1 MTALF
6 YFAAAVEMVVGI
18 SLLFSWHRNRTQAF
32 ARKLGLSFFGVAGS
46 ILAFALFQDAAI
58 RSPVNLLVI
67 PALASCS
74 LYFLTSGVFDL
85 MDAPLRGWRARLL
98 ALSLFSLMVSV
109 ALQPKAL
116 GSQTAVALIYL
127 CIGLLATRVLR
138 HKSRPH
144 RLIGPLLLLLAV
156 HPMISASGEAQ
167 AIMLQF
173 ATGAVLRTAL
183 GFAVLYVSLDL
194 SATESLH
201 ASERFARL
209 TEYSLQGV
217 AIMTATELLYANPAT
232 LRIYG
237 ADHASRLTSAFLEE
251 TTPAEERQRV
261 LTLFP
266 QLLSGSI
273 ERTSWEGQRQRI
285 DGSPCYLHFFAY
297 RVRWDQQFAVCLMIT
312 DETERV
318 EQSRALLHRATHDA
332 LTGLPNRGALM
343 QRLHEYAQDPAGHPH
358 LTLYLLN
365 IDRFKLFNTA
375 HGYSSGDEILKAYA
389 QAIAALSEGVGQ
401 LYRIGIDEFILTT
414 SLPADAPS
422 LQQLEQQLLARL
434 QRPLQTPLGEFYVDT
449 SIGQA
454 SYPADGAL
462 DESLLRAG
470 NAAMHVAKRHPGSNI
485 VRAQASF
492 EQGSSDMLTLE
503 QALRAGIRER
513 HVYLCYQPK
522 VDAASQ
528 RLIGFEALARWHRPG
543 IGMVNP
549 QVFIAA
555 AETTGLIA
563 ELGTLLLRSACQQ
576 QARWLAAGKACVPI
590 AVNVSPLQLLNP
602 QFPRLV
608 LDMLQEFQLAPR
620 LLTLEITESAAVENL
635 EHTCAQLRELRN
647 GGIHIAIDDFGTG
660 FSSLSMLRNLPLD
673 TVKIDKALIDPL
685 PGREGMAIVEAIC
698 KLATVLGLA
707 VVAEG
712 VETQEQAAAARL
724 AGCDELQ
731 GYCFG
736 KPMNPEDAVQLL
748 G

>member
-18 SLLFSWHRNRTQAF
+18 SLLFAWRRNRAQGF
-32 ARKLGLSFFGVAGS
+32 ARKLGLSFFGVAAS
-46 ILAFALFQDAAI
+46 VITFALFQGADV
-58 RSPVNLLVI
+58 RSPINLLLI
-67 PALASCS
+67 PLLASFS
-74 LYFLTSGVFDL
+74 LYFLTAGVFDL
-85 MDAPLRGWRARLL
+85 IGAELRGWRARLL
-98 ALSLFSLMVSV
+98 AIALFSLMVSV
-109 ALQPKAL
+109 AVQPEAL
-116 GSQTAVALIYL
+116 GSQSAVALIYL
-127 CIGLLATRVLR
+127 CVGLLATRVLR
-138 HKSRPH
+138 QRSRPH
-144 RLIGPLLLLLAV
+144 RLIGPLLLLLAA
-156 HPMISASGEAQ
+156 HPLISISGDAQ

-173 ATGAVLRTAL
+173 ATGAILRTAL

-194 SATESLH
+194 SATESRH

-209 TEYSLQGV
+209 TEYSQQGV

-232 LRIYG
+232 LRIYN
-237 ADHASRLTSAFLEE
+237 ADHAARLTPAFLEE
-251 TTPAEERQRV
+251 STPAEDRRRV
-261 LTLFP
+261 IGLFP
-266 QLLSGSI
+266 QLMDGSL
-273 ERTSWEGQRQRI
+273 ERASWEGQRLRV
-285 DGSPCYLHFFAY
+285 DGSQCYLHFFAY

-312 DETERV
+312 DETERM
-318 EQSRALLHRATHDA
+318 EHNRALLHRATHDE

-343 QRLHEYAQDPAGHPH
+343 QQLHEYRQDGAAHPH
-358 LTLYLLN
+358 VTLYLLN

-375 HGYSSGDEILKAYA
+375 HGYSSGDAILKAYA
-389 QAIAALSEGVGQ
+389 QAIAALAHGIGQ
-401 LYRIGIDEFILTT
+401 LYRIGIDEFILVCEQA
-414 SLPADAPS
+414 ADAPA
-422 LQQLEQQLLARL
+422 LQQLEQTLLARL
-434 QRPLQTPLGEFYVDT
+434 QAPLQTPLGEFYVDT

-454 SYPADGAL
+454 SYPADGPL
-462 DESLLRAG
+462 DEALLRAG

-492 EQGSSDMLTLE
+492 QQGSSEMLTLE

-522 VDAASQ
+522 VDAASH
-528 RLIGFEALARWHRPG
+528 RVIGFEALARWQRPG

-555 AETTGLIA
+555 AETTGLIV
-563 ELGTLLLRSACQQ
+563 ELGTLLLRNACQQ
-576 QARWLAAGKACVPI
+576 QATWLAAGKACVPI

-602 QFPRLV
+602 HFPQLV
-608 LDMLQEFQLAPR
+608 LNILQEYQLPAQ

-635 EHTCAQLRELRN
+635 AHTCTQLRELRS

-660 FSSLSMLRNLPLD
+660 FSSLSMLRDLPLD

-685 PGREGMAIVEAIC
+685 PGREGTAVVEAIC

-712 VETQEQAAAARL
+712 VESQEQAEAARL

-736 KPMNPEDAVQLL
+736 KPMSPDDAAQLL
-748 G
+748 T